1 MENREQ
7 GKDRSKASRRLV
19 RSLSIAIGAL
29 ILVGGG
35 LAVMNLVA
43 AKANGAA
50 EQTADADRPNAKSEE
65 GEKESR
71 DEEEDGGKA
80 PVPVEVAEI
89 TTGSVSSYISSSANL
104 VAENE
109 VKILAE
115 VEGRL
120 LRLMVEEGDFVR
132 QGHALATLVRDD
144 QEIGLKKAKLKESS
158 ARQAYERGKDLAAKE
173 LISREEFDQLRTDY
187 EIAREELAE
196 AEWKLSKT
204 TIRSPFEGRITD
216 RLTQVGQHVR
226 PGDELFQIT
235 DFDPLIAR
243 IYLPERDVI
252 GLDEGREV
260 RIRLN
265 ADPSIRFIGR
275 IRQISPIVDTATGT
289 IKVTIEA
296 LETPEDVRP
305 GSFVTV
311 GIVRE
316 RRTETVLLP
325 REAVLRELQSAHVFV
340 AVGDLAVKRS
350 VTLGL
355 EEGEVVEAL
364 SGVEVGEQVIVAGQ
378 GGLKDGS
385 SIKLLEP
392 AESAG

>member
-1 MENREQ
+1 
-7 GKDRSKASRRLV
+7 
-19 RSLSIAIGAL
+19 
-29 ILVGGG
+29 
-35 LAVMNLVA
+35 MNLVA

-50 EQTADADRPNAKSEE
+50 TDRTADADQTDTKKEE
-65 GEKESR
+65 GDLESED
-71 DEEEDGGKA
+71 DEQDGGKA
-80 PVPVEVAEI
+80 PVPVEIAEI
-89 TTGSVSSYISSSANL
+89 KTGSVSSYLSSSANL

-120 LRLMVEEGDFVR
+120 LRLMVEEGDLAR
-132 QGHALATLVRDD
+132 QGQALAMLVRDD
-144 QEIGLKKAKLKESS
+144 QEIALKKAKLKESS
-158 ARQAYERGKDLAAKE
+158 ARQAYDRGQDLATKE
-173 LISREEFDQLRTDY
+173 LISREEFDQLTTDY
-187 EIAREELAE
+187 DIAREELAE

-204 TIRSPFEGRITD
+204 TIRAPFEGRITD

-260 RIRLN
+260 RIGLN
-265 ADPSIRFIGR
+265 ADPSIRFAGR

-296 LETPEDVRP
+296 AETPQNARP
-305 GSFVTV
+305 GSFVTI

-316 RRTETVLLP
+316 TRSETLLLP
-325 REAVLRELQSAHVFV
+325 REAVLRELQNAHVFV
-340 AVGDLAVKRS
+340 ADGDLAVKRT

-355 EEGEVVEAL
+355 EEGTLVEAL
-364 SGVEVGEQVIVAGQ
+364 SGVKLGEKVIVAGQ

-385 SIKLLEP
+385 SIKLLTT
-392 AESAG
+392 AENAG